1 MIDNVA
7 GHLKVGTFPITG
19 EFVPAGIGQQKVL
32 LRSSFHPFVA
42 FKFPQLALSIC
53 LDLRP

>member
-1 MIDNVA
+1 MINNVA